1 MNHLAIRA
9 FWHNVSKVTSRSLFR
24 VHLAVSVLDKIWNR
38 VEHNLSE
45 SLHNSLPIT
54 VLLSLSPVKINGL
67 IITAPDTFSSLV
79 LPWALPGGVSNG
91 VTL

>member
-1 MNHLAIRA
+1 M
-9 FWHNVSKVTSRSLFR
+9 VCSR
-24 VHLAVSVLDKIWNR
+24 VHLVVSVLDKIWNR

-54 VLLSLSPVKINGL
+54 VLLSLSPGKINGL
-67 IITAPDTFSSLV
+67 IITAPDTFSSLA